1 MKAFA
6 VALLG
11 LGFIPSAIAGP
22 YVSTK
27 TEFKGNEVDTQRW
40 LTKQEL
46 AQPLK

>member
-11 LGFIPSAIAGP
+11 LVVTTPVLAGP

-27 TEFKGNEVDTQRW
+27 SELRAMKMDTQKC
-40 LTKQEL
+40 LTKQE
-46 AQPLK
+46 